1 MLEDKRDEEKTI
13 KLKAGEK
20 VSICTCGKSRNLPF
34 CDNEH
39 RKLNKENN
47 KKIPHK
53 SLKIRSKQDTE
64 IMVYSSNW
72 INNKKIENK

>member
-1 MLEDKRDEEKTI
+1 MPEDIQDKAITI

-39 RKLNKENN
+39 RKLNKEGDE
-47 KKIPHK
+47 KIPHK
-53 SLKIRSKQDTE
+53 SLKIIPNQEGD

-72 INNKKIENK
+72 INDKK